1 MIAFIIL
8 VTGIIAL
15 TLAFTAGRKKN
26 ITVYNR
32 DYNGHK
38 SASDELPERYRMS
51 KGLFIALLLLLLV
64 YLLAKYLSFI
74 ARPQRAIFVSIT
86 KTLQSY
92 GTIFSL

>member
-1 MIAFIIL
+1 MIAFIII

-15 TLAFTAGRKKN
+15 TIAFTAGRKKN

-64 YLLAKYLSFI
+64 YLLAK
-74 ARPQRAIFVSIT
+74 
-86 KTLQSY
+86 
-92 GTIFSL
+92 

>member
-1 MIAFIIL
+1 MIAFIII

-15 TLAFTAGRKKN
+15 TLAFTAGRKN

-64 YLLAKYLSFI
+64 YLLAK
-74 ARPQRAIFVSIT
+74 
-86 KTLQSY
+86 
-92 GTIFSL
+92 

>member
-1 MIAFIIL
+1 MIAFIII

-51 KGLFIALLLLLLV
+51 KGLFIALLLQNSVPSTTLSSLV
-64 YLLAKYLSFI
+64 PRHTPVWPL
-74 ARPQRAIFVSIT
+74 VSIE
-86 KTLQSY
+86 
-92 GTIFSL
+92 

>member
-1 MIAFIIL
+1 MIAFIII

-32 DYNGHK
+32 DY
-38 SASDELPERYRMS
+38 RMS

-64 YLLAKYLSFI
+64 YLLAK
-74 ARPQRAIFVSIT
+74 
-86 KTLQSY
+86 
-92 GTIFSL
+92 

>member
-1 MIAFIIL
+1 MIAFIII

-51 KGLFIALLLLLLV
+51 KGLFIAL
-64 YLLAKYLSFI
+64 FG
-74 ARPQRAIFVSIT
+74 QR
-86 KTLQSY
+86 LQNGLNQAEFFESHRY
-92 GTIFSL
+92 IPFY

>member
-1 MIAFIIL
+1 MIAFIII

-26 ITVYNR
+26 IT

-64 YLLAKYLSFI
+64 YLLAK
-74 ARPQRAIFVSIT
+74 
-86 KTLQSY
+86 
-92 GTIFSL
+92 